1 MNRHSLSIALLAF
14 AAATPAL
21 AQQPQWPPGEG
32 REIVSVACVQC
43 HQPTIIMTLREGPT
57 GWRFHVHDMIL
68 RGAQIKNAEVETVV
82 NYLASNFAPGVN
94 LPPATAVTLP
104 EGEGKQL
111 VEQRCV
117 ACHDLQKVGTER
129 LGRKDWDRVVG
140 HMLDIGAPMTPDEA
154 KTITAYLREKLPGKP

>member
-1 MNRHSLSIALLAF
+1 MNRPSLSIALVAS
-14 AAATPAL
+14 AVATGAL

-43 HQPTIIMTLREGPT
+43 HQPTIIMTLREGPA

-68 RGAQIKNAEVETVV
+68 RGAQIKNSEVETVV

-94 LPPATAVTLP
+94 LPAAAPVTLP
-104 EGEGKQL
+104 EGAGKQL

-117 ACHDLQKVGTER
+117 ACHDLQRVGTER